1 MIFSEAAPS
10 ITHVYHS
17 VKHTTMETGH
27 RGEAA
32 TCCLMASPEV
42 DQKVFD
48 SELVYF
54 HERNSHTN

>member
-1 MIFSEAAPS
+1 MIFSKAAPS
-10 ITHVYHS
+10 VTHVRHS
-17 VKHTTMETGH
+17 VKHTTMENGH

-32 TCCLMASPEV
+32 TWCLKASPKF
-42 DQKVFD
+42 DQKIFD